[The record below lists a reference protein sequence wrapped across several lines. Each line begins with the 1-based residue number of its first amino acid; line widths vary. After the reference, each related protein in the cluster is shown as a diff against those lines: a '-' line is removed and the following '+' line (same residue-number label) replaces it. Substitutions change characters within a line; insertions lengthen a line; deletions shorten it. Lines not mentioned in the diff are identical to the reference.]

1 MPAVFPIAQLSETII
16 THGNVWRYNGTCM
29 NSRLVA
35 LEDPK
40 LIELSRLGG
49 VRRIDL
55 MYSACRRLLSLK
67 LCHESRDRICCA
79 FNHDLDA
86 GIAKVSNESDKPVG
100 GCDSVDEGSEPYPLN
115 DTLDEKSSPRYTSHP
130 IHAGVSRFG
139 NRHLMSNVVR
149 TGRPPR

>member
-29 NSRLVA
+29 NSHFVA

-55 MYSACRRLLSLK
+55 MYSACGWLLSLK
-67 LCHESRDRICCA
+67 LYHESGDRITCA
-79 FNHDLDA
+79 FNHDFNPRITQVA
-86 GIAKVSNESDKPVG
+86 NKSDKFAR
-100 GCDSVDEGSEPYPLN
+100 GCDSVDEGSEPHSL
-115 DTLDEKSSPRYTSHP
+115 DDALDEKSGPRYASHP
-130 IHAGVSRFG
+130 VHSGAAQVA
-139 NRHLMSNVVR
+139 N
-149 TGRPPR
+149 